1 MRWVYSIALLLGGLN
16 STAALASQAQPEAA
30 AANAPALYTKHCA
43 ECHGADRLGRI
54 GPALLPQ
61 NLRRLRQPKA
71 VKVIT
76 KGRIAT
82 QMPGFGEVLN
92 QNEIASLA
100 KLIYTPL
107 ATRPVWGKA
116 EIEAS
121 RVVEKD
127 ALNLPNKPVF
137 KADPLNLFVVV
148 ETGDHHASILDGDSF
163 ERLHRFPTRFA
174 LHGGPKF
181 SPKGRFVYFGSRDGW
196 VSKYDLYNFR
206 LVAEVRA
213 GINMRNIAISA
224 DGKYLA
230 AANYLPHS
238 IVLLD
243 AHDLSLMKL
252 LPVLDYFKKK
262 TSRVSAVYQ
271 ARPRNSFIAALKD
284 VPEIWEIS
292 TDPNAPPVVTG
303 LAHSNEQGHEETLTN
318 ANKGLFALRRILIKE
333 PLDDF
338 FFDPPYRNLI
348 GSSRDGKHGVVVNLN
363 VGKVIRSVGLP
374 GLPHLGSGITWEWQG
389 RPVMATPHLR
399 GGRVSVIDMQE
410 WKVIKSIETKGPG
423 FFMRGHENS
432 PYAWVDVFFGPNRD
446 LMHIID
452 TRSLEII
459 KTLRPASGKTA
470 AHVEF
475 TRDGSHALVSIWDM
489 DGALVVYD
497 AKTLQEVKRIPM
509 VKPSGKYNVFNK
521 ITLSAGTSH

>member
-1 MRWVYSIALLLGGLN
+1 MLWVLKVALPLGLFLVP
-16 STAALASQAQPEAA
+16 ALA
-30 AANAPALYTKHCA
+30 APALSEQAVDAGALYARHCA
-43 ECHGADRLGRI
+43 SCHGADRLGQN

-71 VKVIT
+71 VKVIAQ
-76 KGRIAT
+76 GSIAT
-82 QMPGFGEVLN
+82 QMPGFGHVLKPD
-92 QNEIASLA
+92 EISALV

-107 ATRPVWGKA
+107 PVQPLWLA
-116 EIEAS
+116 PQIEAS
-121 RVVEKD
+121 RVLD
-127 ALNLPNKPVF
+127 RIALNLPDKPVF
-137 KADPLNLFVVV
+137 QADPLNLFVVV
-148 ETGDHHASILDGDSF
+148 EAGDHHVSILDGDKF
-163 ERLHRFPTRFA
+163 EVLHRFKSRFA

-181 SPKGRFVYFGSRDGW
+181 SPNGRFVYFGSRDGW
-196 VSKYDLYNFR
+196 ISKFDLHTFR
-206 LVAEVRA
+206 LVAEIRA

-243 AHDLSLMKL
+243 AHDLTFLKL
-252 LPVLDYFKKK
+252 LRVADWRKRK
-262 TSRVSAVYQ
+262 TSRVSAIYQ

-292 TDPNAPPVVTG
+292 TDPNAPAVITG
-303 LAHSNEQGHEETLTN
+303 LAHSNEEGHEESLSD
-318 ANKGLFALRRILIKE
+318 NKGLFALRRIMVDE

-338 FFDPPYRNLI
+338 FFDPSYRNLM
-348 GSSRDGKHGVVVNLN
+348 GSSRDGTSGVVVNLN
-363 VGKVIRSVGLP
+363 VGRPIRTVGLP
-374 GLPHLGSGITWEWQG
+374 GLPHLGSGITWQWQG

-399 GGRVSVIDMQE
+399 GGRVSVIDMND
-410 WKVIKSIETKGPG
+410 WTVIKSIETKGPG
-423 FFMRGHENS
+423 FFMRSHENS

-446 LMHIID
+446 LLHIID
-452 TRSLEII
+452 KRSLEIV
-459 KTLRPASGKTA
+459 KTLRPAPGKTA

-475 TRDGSHALVSIWDM
+475 TRNGSHALVSIWDM

-497 AKTLQEVKRIPM
+497 AQTLQEVKRIPM

>member
-1 MRWVYSIALLLGGLN
+1 VRWVFSIGLLLGL
-16 STAALASQAQPEAA
+16 APALAAASQVQPGQG
-30 AANAPALYTKHCA
+30 AANAAPLYAKHCA
-43 ECHGADRLGRI
+43 ECHGADRLGGI

-61 NLRRLRQPKA
+61 NLHRLRPAKA
-71 VKVIT
+71 VKVIA

-82 QMPGFGEVLN
+82 QMPGFGKVLN
-92 QNEIASLA
+92 KDEIAALA
-100 KLIYTPL
+100 KLIYTPP
-107 ATRPVWGKA
+107 TVRPVWGA
-116 EIEAS
+116 PEIKAS
-121 RVVEKD
+121 RVVQEG
-127 ALNLPNKPVF
+127 ALDLPDKPVF
-137 KADPLNLFVVV
+137 SADPLNLFVVV

-163 ERLHRFPTRFA
+163 ERLHRFQTRFA

-196 VSKYDLYNFR
+196 VSKFDLYNFR

-238 IVLLD
+238 IALLD
-243 AHDLSLMKL
+243 AHDLSLLKL
-252 LPVLDYFKKK
+252 IPVLDYFKKK

-318 ANKGLFALRRILIKE
+318 SNKGLFALRRIMIDE

-348 GSSRDGKHGVVVNLN
+348 GSSRDGKHGQVVNLN
-363 VGKVIRSVGLP
+363 VGRQIRSVGLP
-374 GLPHLGSGITWEWQG
+374 GLPHLGSGITWQWQG

-399 GGRVSVIDMQE
+399 GGRVSVIDMTE

-432 PYAWVDVFFGPNRD
+432 PYVWVDVFFGPNRD

-452 TRSLEII
+452 KRSLEIV
-459 KTLRPASGKTA
+459 KTVKPAPGKTA

-489 DGALVVYD
+489 AGALVVYD

>member
-1 MRWVYSIALLLGGLN
+1 MLRSLVISLLAVSGVAA
-16 STAALASQAQPEAA
+16 SASALAADSDNMQVYKQ
-30 AANAPALYTKHCA
+30 HCA
-43 ECHGADRLGRI
+43 ECHGADRLGGM
-54 GPALLPQ
+54 GPALLPE
-61 NLRRLRQPKA
+61 NLRRLRKKMA
-71 VKVIT
+71 SGVIAN
-76 KGRIAT
+76 GRIAS
-82 QMPGFGEVLN
+82 QMPGYGKVLSAD
-92 QNEIASLA
+92 QITALVD
-100 KLIYTPL
+100 LIYTPL
-107 ATRPVWGKA
+107 KAVPIWGMT
-116 EIEAS
+116 EISAS
-121 RVVEKD
+121 HVEHVAMSD
-127 ALNLPNKPVF
+127 LPSKPQWD
-137 KADPLNLFVVV
+137 ADPMNIFTVV

-459 KTLRPASGKTA
+459 KTLRPAPGKTA

>member
-1 MRWVYSIALLLGGLN
+1 VRWACKIALLLAVFLAPAL
-16 STAALASQAQPEAA
+16 TARAAEAD
-30 AANAPALYTKHCA
+30 APALYAKHCA
-43 ECHGADRLGRI
+43 NCHGADRLGLN

-71 VKVIT
+71 VKVIA
-76 KGRIAT
+76 KGSIAT
-82 QMPGFGEVLN
+82 QMPGFDHLLKPD
-92 QNEIASLA
+92 EIAALA

-107 ATRPVWGKA
+107 PVEPIWLA
-116 EIEAS
+116 PRIEAS
-121 RVVEKD
+121 RVLDRV
-127 ALNLPNKPVF
+127 ALNLPDKPVF
-137 KADPLNLFVVV
+137 EADPLNLFVVV
-148 ETGDHHASILDGDSF
+148 EAGDHHVSILDGDKF
-163 ERLHRFPTRFA
+163 EVLHRFKSRFA

-181 SPKGRFVYFGSRDGW
+181 SPDGRFVYFGSRDGW
-196 VSKYDLYNFR
+196 ISKYDLYAFR
-206 LVAEVRA
+206 MVAEIRA

-243 AHDLSLMKL
+243 AHDLTL
-252 LPVLDYFKKK
+252 LKVLRVADWRKKK
-262 TSRVSAVYQ
+262 TSRVSAIYQ

-292 TDPNAPPVVTG
+292 TDPNAPAVVTG
-303 LAHSNEQGHEETLTN
+303 LAHSNEEGHEEILST
-318 ANKGLFALRRILIKE
+318 NKGLFALRRIMVDE

-338 FFDPPYRNLI
+338 FFDPAYRNLM
-348 GSSRDGKHGVVVNLN
+348 GSSRDGANGVVVNLN
-363 VGKVIRSVGLP
+363 VGRQIRTVGLP
-374 GLPHLGSGITWEWQG
+374 GLPHLGSGITWQWQG

-399 GGRVSVIDMQE
+399 GGRVSVIDMKE

-423 FFMRGHENS
+423 FFMRSHENT

-446 LMHIID
+446 LLHIID
-452 TRSLEII
+452 KRSLEIV
-459 KTLRPASGKTA
+459 KTLRPAPGKTA

-475 TRDGSHALVSIWDM
+475 TRNGSHALVSIWDM
-489 DGALVVYD
+489 EGALVVYD
-497 AKTLQEVKRIPM
+497 AKTLEEVKRIPM

-521 ITLSAGTSH
+521 ITFSDGTSH